1 MMSTRTL
8 AADQTARPA
17 VGFGRDRAA
26 MRDRASL
33 IEAHIP
39 PLRCFACTLRR
50 GDRQAADDLVHDC
63 LERAVSRWHL
73 RRAEGDVR
81 GWLYTIL
88 YNRFLTD
95 KHRQP
100 RRGVADALLEVAE
113 TELPG
118 VDGGQDWAPAHR
130 DLLPAFAALPE
141 EQRWVVLLIGV
152 EDLSYGEAARA
163 GRADRDGDV
172 SPFARPR
179 AAAAP

>member
-1 MMSTRTL
+1 MSTRTL
-8 AADQTARPA
+8 AADQTDRPA
-17 VGFGRDRAA
+17 VGCRRDGAA

-63 LERAVSRWHL
+63 LERAVSRWQL

-130 DLLPAFAALPE
+130 DLLSAFAAFPRSNG
-141 EQRWVVLLIGV
+141 RWC
-152 EDLSYGEAARA
+152 
-163 GRADRDGDV
+163 
-172 SPFARPR
+172 F
-179 AAAAP
+179 

>member
-1 MMSTRTL
+1 MSTRTL

-17 VGFGRDRAA
+17 VGCRRDGAA

-50 GDRQAADDLVHDC
+50 GDRQAAGDLVHDC
-63 LERAVSRWHL
+63 LERAVSRWQL

-95 KHRQP
+95 
-100 RRGVADALLEVAE
+100 E
-113 TELPG
+113 
-118 VDGGQDWAPAHR
+118 AP
-130 DLLPAFAALPE
+130 
-141 EQRWVVLLIGV
+141 
-152 EDLSYGEAARA
+152 S
-163 GRADRDGDV
+163 
-172 SPFARPR
+172 
-179 AAAAP
+179 AAPQRSGCAIGSGRDELLGSMAVRIGHWRSVICSLPLRHCPRSNGRWRY